1 MEVFIAFGLATV
13 GGVMAFRA
21 LPSETRSRLTA
32 PLKRRISEHMQQMM
46 ASLPE
51 DAPPR
56 LIMSVLP
63 KLQAQN
69 DQIIAMLQEQNE
81 LLRQQQRRV
90 AAE

>member
-1 MEVFIAFGLATV
+1 MNKLIALGLATV

-21 LPSETRSRLTA
+21 LPRETRLRLTA